1 MFYLTTCVEIF
12 KFIEGLCASLNL
24 LSDLLCAEIA
34 EFFLEIVTRLTT
46 LLLLL
51 IALLANMAVSFIS
64 RYLVDVVLKTA
75 FFATNLHYLIVS

>member
-1 MFYLTTCVEIF
+1 MFYLTTWVDIF
-12 KFIEGLCASLNL
+12 KFIEGLCASLKL

-51 IALLANMAVSFIS
+51 IALLAVSFIS
-64 RYLVDVVLKTA
+64 RYIVDVVLKTA

>member
-1 MFYLTTCVEIF
+1 MLTF
-12 KFIEGLCASLNL
+12 SNSLKDYVQVLSLKL
-24 LSDLLCAEIA
+24 LSDLLCAETA

-75 FFATNLHYLIVS
+75 FFATNLHYLIVR